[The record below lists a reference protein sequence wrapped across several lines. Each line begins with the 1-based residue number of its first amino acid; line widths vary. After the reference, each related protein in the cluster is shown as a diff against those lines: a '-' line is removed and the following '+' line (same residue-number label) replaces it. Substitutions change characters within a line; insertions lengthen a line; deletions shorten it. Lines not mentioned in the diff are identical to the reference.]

1 MPETILVTGASG
13 YVASHVIRQFLE
25 AGYKVRGTVRNEAS
39 AEKVRHAH
47 AQYADNLSFSYV
59 KDMSV
64 PGAFNEAVQGID
76 GIIHTASPF
85 ILDAKDYEKELFT
98 PAVNGTLFILQAAKA
113 HAPGVRRIVITSSFA
128 SVLDV
133 TKGLRPGYVYTET
146 NWNPMTV
153 EETHAAGPSPAYL
166 VSKTLAEKAAFD
178 FVEKEKPGFSI
189 ATVTPPMVYGPLL
202 ETYDSMEK
210 LNTSSMDIYR
220 LFNGSLKEVPDTAF
234 WAYIDVRDLARAH
247 YLAYTTPAAANQRYL
262 TAARNF
268 SYQILCDMIR
278 AKYPELV
285 ATTPEG
291 RANQPLPDVYR
302 LDTSKAKKELGLE
315 YRSLEE
321 TLFDAV
327 DTFLTM

>member
-1 MPETILVTGASG
+1 M
-13 YVASHVIRQFLE
+13 
-25 AGYKVRGTVRNEAS
+25 
-39 AEKVRHAH
+39 
-47 AQYADNLSFSYV
+47 
-59 KDMSV
+59 
-64 PGAFNEAVQGID
+64 
-76 GIIHTASPF
+76 
-85 ILDAKDYEKELFT
+85 
-98 PAVNGTLFILQAAKA
+98 
-113 HAPGVRRIVITSSFA
+113 RRIVITSSFA

-133 TKGLRPGYVYTET
+133 TKGLRPGYVYTEAD
-146 NWNPMTV
+146 WNPMTA
-153 EETHAAGPSPAYL
+153 EETHAAGPSAAYL

-234 WAYIDVRDLARAH
+234 WAYIDVRDRMFSLIDAWSNFNCALFVSIETRSSNANNILVAKAH

-262 TAARNF
+262 TAARNY

-302 LDTSKAKKELGLE
+302 LDTSKSKKELGLE
-315 YRSLEE
+315 YRSIEE

-327 DTFLTM
+327 DSLRDLEKSLAK